1 MTTHVTNA
9 LPEAGVGDTVHFAPN
24 AARDRYGY
32 NGGMVGKGT
41 VLGCTY
47 SGHQQGD
54 KWYQVRVIDG
64 MAVKTLHVD
73 HEDCTKLRSGDVTY
87 IYKPTAMVDWSMVLP

>member
-9 LPEAGVGDTVHFAPN
+9 LPEAGVGDTVHFAHSPT
-24 AARDRYGY
+24 G
-32 NGGMVGKGT
+32 VGKGT

-47 SGHQQGD
+47 SG
-54 KWYQVRVIDG
+54 YQHGEHGTCVKYYIVRVIDG
-64 MAVKTLHVD
+64 MAVKQLHVD

-87 IYKPTAMVDWSMVLP
+87 IYKRTAMIDWSMVLP

>member
-9 LPEAGVGDTVHFAPN
+9 LPEAGVGDVVHFKSN
-24 AARDRYGY
+24 AARDLVSSSLR
-32 NGGMVGKGT
+32 GT

-47 SGHQQGD
+47 SGYQQGE

-87 IYKPTAMVDWSMVLP
+87 IYKPTAMIDWSMVLP

>member
-9 LPEAGVGDTVHFAPN
+9 LPEAGVGDTVHFKQQQFWPDV
-24 AARDRYGY
+24 R
-32 NGGMVGKGT
+32 KGT

-47 SGHQQGD
+47 SGHQQGE

-87 IYKPTAMVDWSMVLP
+87 IYKHKAMIDWPMVLP